1 MIDPLVNR
9 IVEDARVKAQRI
21 IDEAERE
28 AKAMIEA
35 RRREAIEAARRE
47 ASSIIMKAE
56 VEAAYLK
63 RRILVDA
70 RMRAKWMEIVEKN
83 KLIEDVLRE
92 AARRLENMPRDDR
105 YRRFLEDRIYEYGV
119 LAGGGDLEVVL
130 SEDDRGLKLDIDR
143 IAERVE
149 ATVGIPTTIRV
160 SDSRLKSRWGVVV
173 RRLDGSVEI
182 DGGLE
187 AVFERLKP
195 KLQPMLARILFM
207 GV

>member
-130 SEDDRGLKLDIDR
+130 SEDDRGFKLDIDR

-182 DGGLE
+182 DGSLE

>member
-9 IVEDARVKAQRI
+9 IIEDARVKAQRI

-28 AKAMIEA
+28 AKAIIES

-83 KLIEDVLRE
+83 KLIEEVLRE
-92 AARRLENMPRDDR
+92 ASRRLEDMPRDDR
-105 YRRFLEDRIYEYGV
+105 YRSFLEDRIYEYGV

-130 SEDDRGLKLDIDR
+130 SENDRGLKLDIDR
-143 IAERVE
+143 IAERVG

-160 SDSRLKSRWGVVV
+160 SDSSLKSRWGVMV

-182 DGGLE
+182 DGSLE
-187 AVFERLKP
+187 AVLERLKP
-195 KLQPMLARILFM
+195 RLQPMLARMLFM